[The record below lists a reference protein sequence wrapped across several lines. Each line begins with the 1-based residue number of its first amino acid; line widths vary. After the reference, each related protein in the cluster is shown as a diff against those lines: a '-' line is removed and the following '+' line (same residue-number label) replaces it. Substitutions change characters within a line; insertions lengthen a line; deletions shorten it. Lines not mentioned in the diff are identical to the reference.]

1 MSGADGGTPRD
12 AMSSES
18 SAPGSLDAFRELLAE
33 TVAWCQRRASAENLA
48 EALRSHALA
57 PPPGLAWAD
66 TVAAVAEARRAL
78 LGRSWRRSLDPIG
91 GGTLI
96 RYRPTPPHSGAE
108 SRRASAGYFDD
119 RDAPPWDTWICYV
132 EAPSDSYLL
141 AWVPPSALAFASH
154 GLAASPQALGWT
166 TLDAR

>member
-1 MSGADGGTPRD
+1 MSGADGGTSRD
-12 AMSSES
+12 AMASES
-18 SAPGSLDAFRELLAE
+18 TAPGSLEAFREQLAE
-33 TVAWCQRRASAENLA
+33 TVAWCQRRAATDNLA

-78 LGRSWRRSLDPIG
+78 LGRSWRRSLDPMG

-96 RYRPTPPHSGAE
+96 RYRPTPPHSGTEA
-108 SRRASAGYFDD
+108 RRASEGYFDD

-132 EAPSDSYLL
+132 ESAQDSYLL
-141 AWVPPSALAFASH
+141 AWVPPTALALATR
-154 GLAASPQALGWT
+154 GLAASPHALGWT